1 MVELILIVCSLLNPQ
16 ECSVRQPAFESIY
29 GSLRT
34 CLTQGQLAA
43 VRWELEHPDFEVRR
57 WTCGAPRS

>member
-1 MVELILIVCSLLNPQ
+1 MVELVLIVCSLLNPQ
-16 ECSVRQPAFESIY
+16 DCSVRQPTFESIY

-34 CLTQGQLAA
+34 CLVQGQLAA
-43 VRWELEHPDFEVRR
+43 VRWELEHPDFKVYR